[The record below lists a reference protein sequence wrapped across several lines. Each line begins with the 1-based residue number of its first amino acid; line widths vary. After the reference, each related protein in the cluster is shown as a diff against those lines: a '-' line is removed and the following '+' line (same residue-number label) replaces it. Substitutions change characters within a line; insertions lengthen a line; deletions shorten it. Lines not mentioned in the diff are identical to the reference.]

1 MDVPWMYDLVSTL
14 EMDMGSDTDYSKRA
28 LLGFVDMLEKRGLA
42 KPNTASGYKVAALK
56 ILDGLSAQEEA
67 DVRKLDIALAVRRY
81 NNRNPGKLSP
91 SSLGAYQRRVE
102 NLIREFE
109 KYHEDPTSYAGISR
123 EPSSGNGGRKKAP
136 KAKKAPT
143 ATSERQHPE
152 PSAERV
158 AMSEEVVPRRSGISL
173 DFPLRDDFL
182 AQVVVPRDLKANEA
196 RRLCAFV
203 MTLAADYEPSGV

>member
-1 MDVPWMYDLVSTL
+1 MDVPWMYDLVSIQ
-14 EMDMGSDTDYSKRA
+14 EIEMGSDTDYSKRA

-42 KPNTASGYKVAALK
+42 KPNTARGYKVAALK
-56 ILDGLSAQEEA
+56 ILEGLSDQEEA
-67 DVRKLDIALAVRRY
+67 DVRRLDIALAVRRY

-102 NLIREFE
+102 NLIREFV
-109 KYHEDPTSYAGISR
+109 KYHDDPTSYAGISR
-123 EPSSGNGGRKKAP
+123 EPSSGNGGK
-136 KAKKAPT
+136 KKAPT
-143 ATSERQHPE
+143 AKKSATKTDRGHVEPTIERMV
-152 PSAERV
+152 PSD
-158 AMSEEVVPRRSGISL
+158 EVVTRRSGISL

-203 MTLAADYEPSGV
+203 MTLAADFEPNGV